1 MEVLGFI
8 KSKVY
13 LIIERKI
20 LENVDGFYLLKLKLM
35 KICLIN
41 NIILLLLNL
50 CLLKIICKL

>member
-41 NIILLLLNL
+41 NINLLLLNL

>member
-50 CLLKIICKL
+50 CLLKLICKF